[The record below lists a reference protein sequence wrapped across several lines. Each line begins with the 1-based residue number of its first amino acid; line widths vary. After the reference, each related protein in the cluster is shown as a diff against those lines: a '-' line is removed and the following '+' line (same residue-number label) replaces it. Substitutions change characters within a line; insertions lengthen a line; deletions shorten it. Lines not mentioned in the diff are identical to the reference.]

1 MKHRHIHAKK
11 GEWIHVHR
19 DNNSGA
25 GCLGIVIMIIV
36 IGFIMRGC

>member
-19 DNNSGA
+19 DNNSEV
-25 GCLGIVIMIIV
+25 GCLGIVILIIV